1 MSVVPKLTTGA
12 ALSKMFTL
20 TVKPRVT
27 KEQQNEFIRH
37 AILLSKQLNAPP
49 KLLIAALYVNSA
61 SHTQPY
67 TRSARSYSCASSSL
81 LAPLFH
87 SAPSLR
93 SLTLHALPPRSPSTL
108 SLCSHPPLPRS
119 HFLSRHA
126 AATRHV
132 GTSASSSSRTTTN

>member
-49 KLLIAALYVNSA
+49 KLLIAAL
-61 SHTQPY
+61 
-67 TRSARSYSCASSSL
+67 
-81 LAPLFH
+81 
-87 SAPSLR
+87 
-93 SLTLHALPPRSPSTL
+93 
-108 SLCSHPPLPRS
+108 
-119 HFLSRHA
+119 
-126 AATRHV
+126 
-132 GTSASSSSRTTTN
+132 